1 MIKKK
6 ETLVLIISRSTVSP
20 DVIPSLK
27 LIIPMLELVGPL
39 EVMSSSNLKFEKPL
53 YENLIRY
60 LTNEGVVYPLESII
74 EELLATKGDKKFR
87 ICVLG

>member
-39 EVMSSSNLKFEKPL
+39 EVMSSSNLKF
-53 YENLIRY
+53 
-60 LTNEGVVYPLESII
+60 
-74 EELLATKGDKKFR
+74 
-87 ICVLG
+87 